1 MAVAA
6 TPRWSLI
13 VEDNGVLALRD
24 DLLKRLSA
32 RTTVVTHYRNVE
44 HDSRFVL
51 IKNGDIQVAFDPYDS
66 DDRTGSHPDIVL
78 AEMRAAGFVTNGQ
91 NSDSADATEYAF
103 ALTER
108 LTRVPMTT
116 TLLHS
121 ATYVVTAIH
130 DADTAAWEQENPDS
144 GLQPAW

>member
-1 MAVAA
+1 MSIVQNKKAFHDYFIEERFEAGVALEG
-6 TPRWSLI
+6 WEVKSLREGKAQL
-13 VEDNGVLALRD
+13 V
-24 DLLKRLSA
+24 
-32 RTTVVTHYRNVE
+32 
-44 HDSRFVL
+44 DSYVL
-51 IKNGDIQVAFDPYDS
+51 IKNGDMQVAFDPYDS
-66 DDRTGSHPDIVL
+66 DYRTGRHPDIVL

-91 NSDSADATEYAF
+91 NSDNADATEYAF

-130 DADTAAWEQENPDS
+130 DADTAAWEQENPDP